1 MQFIDRK
8 KKKAQINITSL
19 VDMLFI
25 LLIFVMIT
33 STFKEQPGMELELP
47 ESKTYEQTEMKD
59 FVLRILKDDQ
69 AEIQFILNTRTI
81 PLDSLAQLLQQTTHQ
96 ASEPT
101 LTLKADKEIPH
112 GVVVKAMDLA
122 RQAGIKK
129 LVIATRIPPEE

>member
-33 STFKEQPGMELELP
+33 STFKEQPGMQLELP
-47 ESKTYEQTEMKD
+47 ESKTYEHTEMKD
-59 FVLRILKDDQ
+59 FVLRIRKNDQ
-69 AEIQFILNTRTI
+69 AEIQFILNTQMVTI
-81 PLDSLAQLLQQTTHQ
+81 DSLAVLLRQLVPGATDQ
-96 ASEPT
+96 T

-112 GVVVKAMDLA
+112 GVVVKVMDLA

-129 LVIATRIPPEE
+129 LVIATRVPAE

>member
-81 PLDSLAQLLQQTTHQ
+81 PLDSLAQLLQQAAPQ
-96 ASEPT
+96 ASELT

-129 LVIATRIPPEE
+129 LVIATRIPTEE